1 MTLDKH
7 FSEENPFSQF
17 SLSQIRVSIKTMKT
31 KLIKLEDGSYKE
43 IVDGKYTKEEM
54 ENIRMEWGAQAME
67 AS

>member
-1 MTLDKH
+1 
-7 FSEENPFSQF
+7 
-17 SLSQIRVSIKTMKT
+17 MKT

-43 IVDGKYTKEEM
+43 IVDGKYTKEEL